1 MRHSPGSTPGA
12 GVVNEDGTTDGGCRD
27 VPIIAAD
34 DTSSEGCPTGKW
46 AKDEKLAL
54 ALLVA
59 IVVVGVLLLCC
70 CAAGLVAYFCKHKK
84 RSKQATPDN
93 LVNPASRPNDHTV
106 PASRRPNDPTIPAPR
121 P

>member
-34 DTSSEGCPTGKW
+34 DTGSEGCPTGKW
-46 AKDEKLAL
+46 AQDEKLAL
-54 ALLVA
+54 ALLVS

-84 RSKQATPDN
+84 HKKHK
-93 LVNPASRPNDHTV
+93 NPASRSNDHAV
-106 PASRRPNDPTIPAPR
+106 PAPR